1 MTDAPIAFPV
11 LRQVSRETLQEQV
24 YRQLRE
30 ALMSGRF
37 EPGQKVTIRGLA
49 DALGSSPMPVR
60 EALHRLSAENA
71 FEVSGTARLR
81 VPMMT
86 AERLR
91 EIRDARVALEGLLAE
106 KCISHLQQ
114 TDLDDIQRIY
124 ADMQDAADTTDVPRY
139 LWTNFAFH
147 RRIYAVARADLIV
160 AAVENFW
167 LHMGPCFA
175 LVAPDKSHLN
185 RSMEAHSRIVAAL
198 EARDPAAAR
207 AAVTDDIMQAADS
220 LGRLLAKRDNNKK
233 SGGKRA

>member
-106 KCISHLQQ
+106 KCIGQLRQ

>member
-1 MTDAPIAFPV
+1 MTDAPIALPV
-11 LRQVSRETLQEQV
+11 LRQVSRETLQDQV

-37 EPGQKVTIRGLA
+37 EPGQKLTIRGLA
-49 DALGSSPMPVR
+49 QALGSSPMPVR
-60 EALHRLSAENA
+60 EALSRLTAENA
-71 FEVSGTARLR
+71 FEVSDTARLR
-81 VPMMT
+81 VPVMT
-86 AERLR
+86 VERLR

-106 KCISHLQQ
+106 KCIAHLQAD
-114 TDLDDIQRIY
+114 DLDAIQRIY
-124 ADMQDAADTTDVPRY
+124 NDMQEAADTVDVPRY

-147 RRIYAVARADLIV
+147 RRIYAVARAELTV

-175 LVAPDKSHLN
+175 LVAPDKAHLS
-185 RSMEAHSRIVAAL
+185 RSMEAHTRIVAAL
-198 EARDPAAAR
+198 QAHDPAAAR

-220 LGRLLAKRDNNKK
+220 LGRLLAITENNKK